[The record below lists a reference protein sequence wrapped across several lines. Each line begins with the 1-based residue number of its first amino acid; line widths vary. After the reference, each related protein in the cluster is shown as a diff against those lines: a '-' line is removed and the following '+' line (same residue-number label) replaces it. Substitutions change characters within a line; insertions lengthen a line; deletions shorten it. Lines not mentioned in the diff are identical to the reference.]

1 MLKLKKLKNFY
12 HVWSIMSK
20 LPDITKKFP
29 DWYQEVI
36 YEAELAEQAPVRGC
50 VVIRPYGNAIWEEIK
65 AVLDKKIKDTG
76 HENAIFPLLIPLSF
90 LEKEAEHVAGFA
102 PELAIVTHAGGKKLE
117 EPLVV
122 RPTSETMIH
131 AMFAKWIKS
140 YRDLPLKINQWANV
154 MRWEKRPRAFLRT
167 SEFFWQEG
175 HTAHETHE
183 EALQETLLMLSEYV
197 DLAQN
202 YLAIPVIQGR
212 KSPSEQFPGAEATY
226 TFEGFMID
234 GKALQMGTSHLL
246 SQNFAKSFDMKFQN
260 KEGQIAYP
268 YLTSWGATTRLVG
281 AIIASHGD
289 QKGLIIPPRIAP
301 IQLVIIPIYRS
312 DEEKLHVLAAAHEM
326 TNILKKAG
334 IRVKCDDN
342 DNMKPGA
349 KFFKWE
355 LRGIPFRLEIG
366 PRDLAAGTAMIA
378 SRLSGEK
385 QSIAMNDLIT
395 LLPGMLD
402 QFHHELFATAQARYE
417 KMWHKI
423 EKIENF
429 GKQLEEQAGIYQT
442 GWCRDAACEQ
452 LLKPFTGSIRC
463 LLSDRQEMKE
473 CFGCNKPSVVDVIAG
488 KSY

>member
-1 MLKLKKLKNFY
+1 
-12 HVWSIMSK
+12 MSK
-20 LPDITKKFP
+20 LPNITTHFAE
-29 DWYQEVI
+29 WYQEII
-36 YEAELAEQAPVRGC
+36 YAAELADQAPVRGC
-50 VVIRPYGNAIWEEIK
+50 IVIRPYGNAIWDEIK

-76 HENAIFPLLIPLSF
+76 HENAIFPVLIPLSF
-90 LEKEAEHVAGFA
+90 IQREAEHIEGFA

-131 AMFAKWIKS
+131 HMFAKWIKS

-175 HTAHETHE
+175 HTAHETE
-183 EALQETLLMLSEYV
+183 QQALEETLLMLAEYV

-212 KSPSEQFPGAEATY
+212 KSASEQFPGAQATY
-226 TFEGFMID
+226 TFEAFMID

-260 KEGQIAYP
+260 KEGQMAYP

-289 QKGLIIPPRIAP
+289 QNGLVLPPRIAP
-301 IQLVIIPIYRS
+301 IQVVIVPIYKT
-312 DEEKLHVLAAAHEM
+312 DEQREHVLMIARQIAAD
-326 TNILKKAG
+326 LKKAG

-342 DNMKPGA
+342 DQMKPGA

-355 LRGIPFRLEIG
+355 MKGIPLRIELG
-366 PRDLAAGTAMIA
+366 ARDIENNVATVAQ
-378 SRLSGEK
+378 RLSGDK
-385 QSIAMNDLIT
+385 VTVA
-395 LLPGMLD
+395 LD
-402 QFHHELFATAQARYE
+402 QLVNEISSMLESMHHALYQRAQDRYQA
-417 KMWHKI
+417 MWHKV
-423 EKIENF
+423 EKLADF

-442 GWCRDAACEQ
+442 GWCKDAACEQ
-452 LLKPFTGSIRC
+452 QLKPYTGSIRC
-463 LLSDRQEMKE
+463 LLETSHEMKV
-473 CFGCNKPSVVDVIAG
+473 CFGCDMPSVVDVIAA

>member
-1 MLKLKKLKNFY
+1 
-12 HVWSIMSK
+12 MSK
-20 LPDITKKFP
+20 LPDIKTNFS

-36 YEAELAEQAPVRGC
+36 YEAELADQAPVRGC
-50 VVIRPYGNAIWEEIK
+50 IVIRPYGTAIWEEIK

-90 LEKEAEHVAGFA
+90 IEKEKDHIAGFA

-117 EPLVV
+117 EPLVI

-197 DLAQN
+197 DLSHN
-202 YLAIPVIQGR
+202 YLAIPVISGR
-212 KSPSEQFPGAEATY
+212 KTPHEQFPGAEATY
-226 TFEGFMID
+226 TFEAFMLD
-234 GKALQMGTSHLL
+234 GKAVQMGTSHLL

-268 YLTSWGATTRLVG
+268 FLTSWGATTRLVG

-289 QKGLIIPPRIAP
+289 QKGLIIPPRVAP
-301 IQLVIIPIYRS
+301 IQVIIIPIYRS
-312 DEEKLHVLAAAHEM
+312 DEDKAVVLAKIYEI
-326 TNILKKAG
+326 TSILKKAG

-342 DNMKPGA
+342 DQLKPGA

-355 LRGIPFRLEIG
+355 LRGIPFRLELG
-366 PRDLAAGTAMIA
+366 PRDIENGMAIVA
-378 SRLSGEK
+378 SRLTGEK
-385 QSIAMNDLIT
+385 QNIAIDQLVHV
-395 LLPGMLD
+395 LPEMLD
-402 QFHHELFATAQARYE
+402 QFHHQLFATAQERYQ
-417 KMWHKI
+417 KMWHKVGKL
-423 EKIENF
+423 ETF
-429 GKQLEEQAGIYQT
+429 GKQLDEQAGIYQT
-442 GWCRDAACEQ
+442 GWCRDNACEQ

-463 LLSDRQEMKE
+463 ILNDRHEMKE
-473 CFGCNKPSVVDVIAG
+473 CFGCDMPSVVDVIAA

>member
-1 MLKLKKLKNFY
+1 
-12 HVWSIMSK
+12 MSK
-20 LPDITKKFP
+20 LPDIKTNFS
-29 DWYQEVI
+29 DWYQDVI
-36 YEAELAEQAPVRGC
+36 YEAELADQAPVRGC
-50 VVIRPYGNAIWEEIK
+50 IVIRPYGTAIWEEIK

-76 HENAIFPLLIPLSF
+76 HENAVFPLLIPLSF
-90 LEKEAEHVAGFA
+90 IEKEKDHIAGFA

-117 EPLVV
+117 EPLVI

-197 DLAQN
+197 DLSHN
-202 YLAIPVIQGR
+202 YLAIPVISGR
-212 KSPSEQFPGAEATY
+212 KTPHEQFPGAEATY
-226 TFEGFMID
+226 TFEAFMLD
-234 GKALQMGTSHLL
+234 GKAVQMGTSHLL

-289 QKGLIIPPRIAP
+289 QKGLIIPPRVAP
-301 IQLVIIPIYRS
+301 IQVIIIPIYRS
-312 DEEKLHVLAAAHEM
+312 DEEKTHVLAKIHEI
-326 TNILKKAG
+326 TSALKKAG
-334 IRVKCDDN
+334 VRVKCDDN
-342 DNMKPGA
+342 DQLKPGA

-355 LRGIPFRLEIG
+355 LRGIPFRLELG
-366 PRDLAAGTAMIA
+366 PRDIENGMAIVA
-378 SRLSGEK
+378 SRLTGEK
-385 QSIAMNDLIT
+385 QNIAIDQLVNV
-395 LLPGMLD
+395 LPEMLD
-402 QFHHELFATAQARYE
+402 QFHHQLFATAQERYQ
-417 KMWHKI
+417 KMWHKVD
-423 EKIENF
+423 KLKNF
-429 GKQLEEQAGIYQT
+429 GKQLDEQAGIYQT
-442 GWCRDAACEQ
+442 GWCKSNTCEQ

-463 LLSDRQEMKE
+463 ILNDRHEMKE
-473 CFGCNKPSVVDVIAG
+473 CFGCDMPSVVDVIAA

>member
-1 MLKLKKLKNFY
+1 MN
-12 HVWSIMSK
+12 K
-20 LPDITKKFP
+20 LPDITKNFP
-29 DWYQEVI
+29 EWYQEVI
-36 YEAELAEQAPVRGC
+36 YQAELADQAPVRGC
-50 VVIRPYGNAIWEEIK
+50 IVIRPYGNAIWEEIK

-76 HENAIFPLLIPLSF
+76 HENALFPMLIPLSF
-90 LEKEAEHVAGFA
+90 IEREAEHIEGFA

-131 AMFAKWIKS
+131 YMFAQWIKS

-183 EALQETLLMLSEYV
+183 QALEETLLMLGEYV
-197 DLAQN
+197 DLAEN

-212 KSPSEQFPGAEATY
+212 KSASEQFPGAEATY
-226 TFEGFMID
+226 TFEAFMYD

-260 KEGQIAYP
+260 KEGHVAYP

-289 QKGLIIPPRIAP
+289 EKGLVIPPRIAP
-301 IQLVIIPIYRS
+301 IQVVIVPIYKS
-312 DEEKLHVLAAAHEM
+312 DDQKATVLMMARQI
-326 TNILKKAG
+326 TDTLKKAG
-334 IRVKCDDN
+334 IRAKCDDN
-342 DNMKPGA
+342 DQMKPGA

-355 LRGIPFRLEIG
+355 VKGIPVRIELG
-366 PRDLAAGTAMIA
+366 PRDIEQNVAFVA
-378 SRLSGEK
+378 SRLGGDKITIPLDMLAEK
-385 QSIAMNDLIT
+385 ITSMLNDI
-395 LLPGMLD
+395 
-402 QFHHELFATAQARYE
+402 QHQLFTNAQERYK
-417 KMWHKI
+417 KMWHKV
-423 EKIENF
+423 EKLSDF
-429 GKQLEEQAGIYQT
+429 GKQLEEHAGIYQT
-442 GWCRDAACEQ
+442 GWCKDAACEQ
-452 LLKPFTGSIRC
+452 QLKPYTGSIRC
-463 LLSDRQEMKE
+463 LLENSHEMSV
-473 CFGCNKPSVVDVIAG
+473 CFGCDKPSIVDVIAA

>member
-1 MLKLKKLKNFY
+1 
-12 HVWSIMSK
+12 MSK
-20 LPDITKKFP
+20 LPDIITKFP

-36 YEAELAEQAPVRGC
+36 YEAELADQAPVRGC
-50 VVIRPYGNAIWEEIK
+50 IVIRPYGNAIWEEIK

-76 HENAIFPLLIPLSF
+76 HENALFPVLIPLSF
-90 LEKEAEHVAGFA
+90 IEKEAEHIAGFA

-131 AMFAKWIKS
+131 HMFAKWIKS

-175 HTAHETHE
+175 HTAHATHK
-183 EALQETLLMLSEYV
+183 EALDETLLMLSEYV
-197 DLAQN
+197 DLAEN
-202 YLAIPVIQGR
+202 FLAIPVIRGR
-212 KSPSEQFPGAEATY
+212 KSASEQFPGAEATY
-226 TFEGFMID
+226 TFEAFMLD

-260 KEGQIAYP
+260 NEGQMAYP

-289 QKGLIIPPRIAP
+289 QKGLVIPPRIAP
-301 IQLVIIPIYRS
+301 IQVVIVPIYRS
-312 DEEKLHVLAAAHEM
+312 DEEKEAVLAKVYEIAK
-326 TNILKKAG
+326 NLKKVG

-342 DNMKPGA
+342 DQMKPGA

-355 LRGIPFRLEIG
+355 LRGIPFRLELG
-366 PRDLAAGTAMIA
+366 PRDIQNGMAIVA
-378 SRLSGEK
+378 SRLAAEK
-385 QSIAMNDLIT
+385 QTILIDQ
-395 LLPGMLD
+395 LPIVLPEMLD
-402 QFHHELFATAQARYE
+402 AFHHQLFTTAQERYK
-417 KMWHKI
+417 KMWHKV
-423 EKIENF
+423 EKLAVF
-429 GKQLEEQAGIYQT
+429 GKQLEDDAGIYQT
-442 GWCRDAACEQ
+442 GWCKDAACEQ
-452 LLKPFTGSIRC
+452 LLKPYTGSIRC
-463 LLSDRQEMKE
+463 LLEDSHEMKQ
-473 CFGCNKPSVVDVIAG
+473 CFGCDMPSVVDVIAA